1 MFGDIRGLEWFGCV
15 FFAFVWLLGGEWRR
29 AEDGL
34 SIDEEVFE
42 GGFFGVTELLRD
54 AIGFV

>member
-1 MFGDIRGLEWFGCV
+1 MFGDVRRFEWFGFV
-15 FFAFVWLLGGEWRR
+15 LFAFVWLLGGEWRSP
-29 AEDGL
+29 EDGL
-34 SIDEEVFE
+34 SIDEEVFK